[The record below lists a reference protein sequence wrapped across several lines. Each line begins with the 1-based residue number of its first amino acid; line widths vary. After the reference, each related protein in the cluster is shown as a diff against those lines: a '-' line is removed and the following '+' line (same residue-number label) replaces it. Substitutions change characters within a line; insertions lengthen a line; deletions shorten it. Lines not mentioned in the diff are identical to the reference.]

1 MKNDLVKEVI
11 KDGYCLRI
19 FQDENPLNP
28 RTEWNNFGIMACW
41 HNRYDLGDVKVT
53 NGMSMQEFHK
63 HLEAEE
69 KCIYKNLYLYDH
81 SGITMSI
88 KPFSCKWDSGQV
100 GFIYVTPEMIK
111 KEFNITEITEEII
124 EKVYNILD
132 SEVKIYDQY
141 LTGEVYGFSLDCINY
156 GKLNLMNLKFE
167 NLTNSQQHLFL
178 DDVDSCFGF
187 FGDDFEKNG
196 IKDNLGNFAYLLNE
210 DK

>member
-1 MKNDLVKEVI
+1 MKNNLVKEVI

-19 FQDENPLNP
+19 YRDENPFNP
-28 RTEWNNFGIMACW
+28 RTEWDNFGIMVCW
-41 HNRYDLGDVKVT
+41 HNKYDLGDTKFI
-53 NGMSMQEFHK
+53 NEMSEKEFHK
-63 HLEAEE
+63 HLKAGE

-81 SGITMSI
+81 SGITMSV
-88 KPFSCKWDSGQV
+88 KPFSRAGDSEEV